1 VAKKVYATELI
12 PLPSPPILYTIGQQC
27 LTTYIGHSLDKHV
40 AGLRQQGR
48 SGMPRTVRD
57 AALESRT
64 ARARLKPS
72 GKPYYR
78 SIDPGL
84 HLGYR
89 KGIAGGKWV
98 MRWYVG
104 EGDYRLK
111 TVGLADDTADGDG
124 VAVLDFKQ
132 AQGLIRQRHVEL
144 VRVAKGLPSQDGPY
158 SVRACVEEYLA
169 FLEANRKSAKDARW
183 RAEALILPRL
193 GNVACVDLTAPGLRK
208 WLADTAAAAP
218 RLRTRTGQKQ
228 RYRDTN
234 GEEEPRR
241 RRRATANRVL
251 TIVKA
256 ALNRAWREGKIP
268 SDDAWRRVE
277 PFEEADAPRV
287 RYLSIDECR
296 RLIEAAEGAFRDL
309 VRAALLTGCRFG
321 ELASLQVRDFNP
333 DAGTLHIRTSKSGR
347 GRHVVLH
354 DEGIELFT
362 ELSAGRRGVEL
373 MLRKADGDRW
383 GKSNQTR
390 PMADACAQAKI
401 EPPANFHSLRHT
413 YASHAVM
420 AGAPLLVVAKNLGH
434 ADTRMVEKH
443 YGHLSASYVADAIR
457 AAAPRFKSQVRDEFP
472 ER

>member
-1 VAKKVYATELI
+1 MA
-12 PLPSPPILYTIGQQC
+12 
-27 LTTYIGHSLDKHV
+27 
-40 AGLRQQGR
+40 
-48 SGMPRTVRD
+48 RTVRD
-57 AALESRT
+57 ATLESRT

-89 KGIAGGKWV
+89 KGVAGGKWV

-104 EGDYRLK
+104 DGDYKLE
-111 TVGLADDTADGDG
+111 TIGVTDDVADADG

-132 AQGLIRQRHVEL
+132 AQTVIRQRHIQL
-144 VRVAKGLPSQDGPY
+144 VRAAQGLPARDGPY
-158 SVRACVEEYLA
+158 AVGACVEEYLA
-169 FLEANRKSAKDARW
+169 FLEVNRKSAKDARW
-183 RAEALILPRL
+183 RAGALILPQL
-193 GNVACVDLTAPGLRK
+193 GNIGCTDLTAPRLRK

-218 RLRTRTGQKQ
+218 RLRTRKGDGQQ
-228 RYRDTN
+228 YRGIDKDD
-234 GEEEPRR
+234 EEQRR

-251 TIVKA
+251 TILKA

-296 RLIEAAEGAFRDL
+296 RLIDAAEAGFRDL

-321 ELASLQVRDFNP
+321 ELASVRVRDFNP
-333 DAGTLHIRTSKSGR
+333 DAGTLHIRTSKTGR

-362 ELSAGRRGVEL
+362 HLSAGRRGVEL

-390 PMADACAQAKI
+390 PMAEACARANI
-401 EPPANFHSLRHT
+401 EPAANFHSLRHT

-434 ADTRMVEKH
+434 SDARMVEKH
-443 YGHLSASYVADAIR
+443 YGHLSATYVADAIR
-457 AAAPRFKSQVRDEFP
+457 AAAPRFGPAAEQFGNPGSAA
-472 ER
+472 